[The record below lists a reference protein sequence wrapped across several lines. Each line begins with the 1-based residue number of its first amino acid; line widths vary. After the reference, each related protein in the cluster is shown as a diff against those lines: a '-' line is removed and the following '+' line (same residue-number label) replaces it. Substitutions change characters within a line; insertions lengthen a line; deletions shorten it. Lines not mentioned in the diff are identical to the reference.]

1 MHSIPSTISNAS
13 AEMSLM
19 RLKEFLEKLNAFYAE
34 REWNQFHSPKNLS
47 MGVAS
52 EAGELLQIFRFLT
65 EAESAALDPKTLEHV
80 LDEIGDVFI
89 FLAKL
94 ADTLGMDVIE
104 LGHRKLEK
112 ASKKYPV
119 ELYKGKKDKAHT

>member
-1 MHSIPSTISNAS
+1 MAD
-13 AEMSLM
+13 
-19 RLKEFLEKLNAFYAE
+19 RLQEFLEKLNIFYTE

-52 EAGELLQIFRFLT
+52 EAGELLQLFRFLT
-65 EAESAALDPKTLEHV
+65 EAESSQLDPKTLQLV
-80 LDEIGDVFI
+80 QDEIGDVFI

-94 ADTLGMDVIE
+94 ADRLGLDVIE
-104 LGHRKLEK
+104 LGYRKLEK

-119 ELYKGKKDKAHT
+119 ELYKGKKDKALT

>member
-1 MHSIPSTISNAS
+1 
-13 AEMSLM
+13 M
-19 RLKEFLEKLNAFYAE
+19 RLKAFLEKLNAFYTE

-65 EAESAALDPKTLEHV
+65 EAESAQLDPKTLELV
-80 LDEIGDVFI
+80 QDEIGDVFI

-94 ADTLGMDVIE
+94 ADRLGLDIID
-104 LGHRKLEK
+104 LGNRKLEK

-119 ELYKGKKDKAHT
+119 ELYKGKKDKALS

>member
-1 MHSIPSTISNAS
+1 MQ
-13 AEMSLM
+13 
-19 RLKEFLEKLNAFYAE
+19 LKEFLEKLNAFYTE

-65 EAESAALDPKTLEHV
+65 EAESAQLDPKTLELV
-80 LDEIGDVFI
+80 QDEIGDVFI

-94 ADTLGMDVIE
+94 ADRLGLDVIE

-112 ASKKYPV
+112 AAKKYPV
-119 ELYKGKKDKAHT
+119 ELYKGKKDKAVT

>member
-1 MHSIPSTISNAS
+1 
-13 AEMSLM
+13 M
-19 RLKEFLEKLNAFYAE
+19 RLKEFLEKLNAFYTE

-65 EAESAALDPKTLEHV
+65 EAESAQLDPKTLEHV
-80 LDEIGDVFI
+80 QDEIGDVFI

-94 ADTLGMDVIE
+94 ADILGMDVIE
-104 LGHRKLEK
+104 LGKRKLEK
-112 ASKKYPV
+112 AAKKYPV
-119 ELYKGKKDKAHT
+119 DIYKGKKDKALT

>member
-1 MHSIPSTISNAS
+1 MTQD
-13 AEMSLM
+13 
-19 RLKEFLEKLNAFYAE
+19 RLKEFLQKLNAFYTE
-34 REWNQFHSPKNLS
+34 RDWNQFHSPKNLS

-65 EAESAALDPKTLEHV
+65 EAESSQLDPKTLERV
-80 LDEIGDVFI
+80 QDEIGDVFI

-104 LGHRKLEK
+104 LGERKFEK
-112 ASKKYPV
+112 ASKKYSA
-119 ELYKGKKDKAHT
+119 EIYKGKKDKALT

>member
-1 MHSIPSTISNAS
+1 MQ
-13 AEMSLM
+13 
-19 RLKEFLEKLNAFYAE
+19 LKEFLEKLNAFYTE

-65 EAESAALDPKTLEHV
+65 EAESAQLDPKTLELV
-80 LDEIGDVFI
+80 QDEIGDVFI

-94 ADTLGMDVIE
+94 ADRLGLDVIE

-112 ASKKYPV
+112 AAKKYPV
-119 ELYKGKKDKAHT
+119 ELYKGKKDKALS

>member
-1 MHSIPSTISNAS
+1 
-13 AEMSLM
+13 M
-19 RLKEFLEKLNAFYAE
+19 RFKEFLEKLNAFYTE

-65 EAESAALDPKTLEHV
+65 EAESSQLDPKTLEHV
-80 LDEIGDVFI
+80 QDEIGDVFI

-94 ADTLGMDVIE
+94 ADRLGMDVIE

-119 ELYKGKKDKAHT
+119 EIYKGKKDKAVS